1 MQKISKYKHC
11 FIRENSYDKQ
21 IVGEV
26 LRTYQWM
33 QPKNEVV
40 LDIGACFGAYS
51 VLAQNQGAKEVHCY
65 EPEVNNFQMVLKNVN
80 EYENIYPNN
89 SALVNDDRKE
99 ISFYLTN
106 GINNGTYST
115 TAFRGRREIKV
126 NASNF
131 DEVLHRVKPSTI
143 KMDCEGSE
151 YNLLDKPLPDFVKK
165 ITIEIHFTR
174 KEWRNLLG
182 PRLIS
187 LFKDW
192 NVKTKPKIGE
202 QNWHTIGAW
211 YR

>member
-1 MQKISKYKHC
+1 MQKISKFKHC
-11 FIRENSYDKQ
+11 FIRENTYDKA
-21 IVGEV
+21 IVNEV

-33 QPKNEVV
+33 LPKNEVV

-65 EPEVNNFQMVLKNVN
+65 EPEVNNFQMVLKNVS

-89 SALVNDDRKE
+89 SALVNDNRKE
-99 ISFYLTN
+99 VSFYLTN
-106 GINNGTYST
+106 GINKGNFST
-115 TAFRGRREIKV
+115 TAFRGRNEIKV
-126 NASNF
+126 NATNF
-131 DEVLHRVKPSTI
+131 NDILYKIKPTTV

-174 KEWRNLLG
+174 KEWRNVLG
-182 PRLIS
+182 PKLIN

-192 NVKTKPKIGE
+192 KVKTKPKIGE
-202 QNWHTIGAW
+202 KNWTTIGAW